1 MAGGQGGEDG
11 QEKSFDPTPRRIQ
24 QAREKGDIAV
34 SQDLHVAAAYLGML
48 AALLILGGG
57 AAAAFGRSL
66 TPFLG
71 HVDQLPG
78 RILGPGGLALSAQ
91 MVGWAF
97 LAASPLILLP
107 AAGVIASLAAQQGV
121 VFAPGKIE
129 PKLSR
134 ISPIA
139 TAKNKFGPTGLME
152 FAKSAVKMAVISA
165 VVWWWLMSDI
175 ERIVRM
181 ATLPGRAIAA
191 ELGSTL
197 VSLLMALVAIA
208 LSIGAVD
215 FVWQRFNHLR
225 KLKMS
230 LQEMKDENKETEGD
244 PHAKQARRRRAEE
257 IATNRMLTDVPK
269 ADVVIVNPTH
279 YAVALKWSRKKG
291 SAPTCVAKGVDEVA
305 ARIRE
310 KAAEAGVPIHHDP
323 PTARALYA
331 SVNIGREIRPE
342 HYRAVAA
349 AIRFAEEM
357 RRKARAKRGGWEIDT
372 TSL

>member
-48 AALLILGGG
+48 AALLVLGGG
-57 AAAAFGRSL
+57 AASFGKSL
-66 TPFLG
+66 APFLS
-71 HVDQLPG
+71 HTDQLLG
-78 RILGPGGLALSAQ
+78 RILGPGGLVLSAD
-91 MVGWAF
+91 MVGRAF

-107 AAGVIASLAAQQGV
+107 AAGVLASLAAQQGF
-121 VFAPGKIE
+121 VFAPSKIE

-152 FAKSAVKMAVISA
+152 FAKSAVKMLVIST
-165 VVWWWLMSDI
+165 VVWWWLMSDL
-175 ERIVRM
+175 ERIIRM
-181 ATLPGRAIAA
+181 ATMPGRAIAA
-191 ELGSTL
+191 ELGATL

-208 LSIGAVD
+208 ISIGAID

-257 IATNRMLTDVPK
+257 IATNRMLADVPK

-279 YAVALKWSRKKG
+279 YAVALKWGRKKG
-291 SAPTCVAKGVDEVA
+291 TAPTCVAKGVDEVA

-323 PTARALYA
+323 ATARALYA
-331 SVNIGREIRPE
+331 TVNIGRDIKPE

-349 AIRFAEEM
+349 AIRFAEEV
-357 RRKARAKRGGWEIDT
+357 RRKARARRGGWDIDT
-372 TSL
+372 TNL